1 MLSIDFLSYF
11 ELIGPEKKA
20 PRKEVIK
27 LPWEPLTS
35 FAEVLKNLPNRA
47 GGATNVEEEED
58 EDELEAYEDSLQR
71 LRVSSEVCSNV
82 GRRFD

>member
-1 MLSIDFLSYF
+1 M
-11 ELIGPEKKA
+11 
-20 PRKEVIK
+20 IK

-47 GGATNVEEEED
+47 VGATNVEEEED

-71 LRVSSEVCSNV
+71 LRVRSEVHLDV
-82 GRRFD
+82 GGLFG